1 MKNALLAS
9 NATWKITSSHDPF
22 GIVTGGPGD
31 RDSFGQEDLVYV
43 IFTRNITGVVS
54 LSSDVHFTS
63 HVNMDPS
70 RIQGNFTDFKP
81 LDDWYAGSFG
91 PNFMDTSSGARYEY
105 GTCEPR
111 RMSATLNA
119 HF

>member
-81 LDDWYAGSFG
+81 LDEFVI
-91 PNFMDTSSGARYEY
+91 
-105 GTCEPR
+105 GTQDLSDP
-111 RMSATLNA
+111 TLWIRASELVTNMVRVNRGE
-119 HF
+119 